1 MKTISRVWQ
10 YGARYKWYAVGTF
23 GCAVLATLAG
33 LVLPQ
38 ATQGVIDDVIG
49 TQDYEALLP
58 YALFVAGAFLVRDLF
73 NSLRI
78 RLNNSFEQRVIFD
91 LRSDLYNV
99 LQRLPLPWYDNRST
113 GDVVTRVEGDVMD
126 MERVLIDGIEQGLVA
141 ILQVLIVGVILFW
154 KDAWLASLVL
164 LPIPVLFG
172 GGLWFTL
179 TAHRRWAESRRA
191 TSAMNSLLV
200 DNVQGVRQIK
210 SYAREETEFGRF
222 QEKASAVRRATMK
235 VMHIWATYNP
245 SMMFFTSLGSVIVL
259 YFGGLQVM
267 EGNGL
272 TKGEFVG
279 FLLYVGMFYE
289 PIGRLHQLNQLFQ
302 QGRAAGDRVFEVLD
316 TEEEPY
322 LPNGEFLHL
331 PKRNE
336 LKGRVTYEGVGFSYR
351 EDLPVLQGIN
361 LTVEPG
367 QTMALVGQT
376 GAGKSTIMSLLPR
389 FYECSPGRI
398 TIDGVDIAKVPLAEL
413 RRHIGFVSQESF
425 LFNGTVG
432 DNLRFGNP
440 SASQKD
446 LETAALAANAHEFI
460 AALPE
465 GYDTHVG
472 ERGVKLSVGEKQRV
486 SIARA
491 LLKNP
496 PILILDEATASVDTA
511 TEQLIQ
517 SALNRLLQG
526 RTSFV
531 IAHRLSTIR
540 HADQILVM
548 RDGRL
553 AEQGKHE
560 ELVAADGIYAHLCSV
575 QGMELISDADFDRI
589 YQ

>member
-1 MKTISRVWQ
+1 MKTITRVWQ
-10 YGARYKWYAVGTF
+10 YGARYKWYALGTF
-23 GCAVLATLAG
+23 ACAVLATLSG

-38 ATQGVIDDVIG
+38 ATQWIIDDVITTG
-49 TQDYEALLP
+49 DVEALLP
-58 YALFVAGAFLVRDLF
+58 YALFVAGAFLARDIF

-91 LRSDLYNV
+91 LRSDLYDV
-99 LQRLPLPWYDNRST
+99 LQRLPLHWYDNRST

-154 KDAWLASLVL
+154 KDAYLAALVL
-164 LPIPVLFG
+164 IPIPILVAG
-172 GGLWFTL
+172 GTWFTL
-179 TAHRRWAESRRA
+179 TAHKRWAASRKA
-191 TSAMNSLLV
+191 TSEMNSLLV

-210 SYAREETEFGRF
+210 SYAREETEFARF
-222 QEKASAVRRATMK
+222 QEKASALRRAMMK
-235 VMHIWATYNP
+235 LMHIWATYNP

-259 YFGGLQVM
+259 YFGGLQVID
-267 EGNGL
+267 GGGL
-272 TKGEFVG
+272 SKGEFVG

-316 TEEEPY
+316 VEPETY
-322 LPNGEFLHL
+322 QPVGEALSLPT
-331 PKRNE
+331 P
-336 LKGRVTYEGVGFSYR
+336 LKGKVTYENVGFSYR
-351 EDLPVLQGIN
+351 EDLPVLHDIN
-361 LTVEPG
+361 LTAEPG
-367 QTMALVGQT
+367 QTVALVGQT
-376 GAGKSTIMSLLPR
+376 GAGKSTIMSLLLR
-389 FYECSPGRI
+389 FYEANNTGRI
-398 TIDGVDIAKVPLAEL
+398 AIDGVDISKVPLAEL
-413 RRHIGFVSQESF
+413 RRHIGLVSQESF

-432 DNLRFGNP
+432 DNLRFGSP
-440 SASQKD
+440 SASHKD
-446 LETAALAANAHEFI
+446 LETAAMAANAHEFI
-460 AALPE
+460 SELPE
-465 GYDTHVG
+465 GYDTNVG
-472 ERGVKLSVGEKQRV
+472 ERGVKLSVGEKQRI

-517 SALNRLLQG
+517 GALNRLLRG

-548 RDGRL
+548 RDGRI
-553 AEQGKHE
+553 AEHGKHDD
-560 ELVAADGIYAHLCSV
+560 LVAADGIYAHLCAV
-575 QGMELISDADFDRI
+575 QGMEVINDADFERI
-589 YQ
+589 YR